1 MAIKSTLRDLIWYP
15 KDGLHSK
22 TSREASDMSLSR
34 IYFSTRN
41 LISQHSRVNFTWDS
55 LQTNLILKTKFPL
68 SSIQTEK
75 PWFAVWLW
83 NRVGYRAGLCD
94 HYDKRSF
101 WYFQPLWLCLRFQ
114 LLHNYWYSSLILE
127 CQCAVLSLQK
137 GGAHIKDQVPLSSE
151 TQSNMCV
158 LLCTITHLY
167 CLDFGN
173 INLSKGM
180 LITWNL
186 ESFPFCFILLS

>member
-1 MAIKSTLRDLIWYP
+1 MPLNSCKSDFIQFFCWIGQGIWQWKLLWDVTWYP
-15 KDGLHSK
+15 KDGSHCK
-22 TSREASDMSLSR
+22 KSRKASDMSLSR
-34 IYFSTRN
+34 IYSSTRN

-68 SSIQTEK
+68 WSIQTEK

-83 NRVGYRAGLCD
+83 NRAGYRTGLCD
-94 HYDKRSF
+94 QYDKRSF

-127 CQCAVLSLQK
+127 YQCAVLSLQK

-151 TQSNMCV
+151 SQSNMSI
-158 LLCTITHLY
+158 LLCTINTL
-167 CLDFGN
+167 
-173 INLSKGM
+173 ILSG
-180 LITWNL
+180 LWQH
-186 ESFPFCFILLS
+186 